1 MHQAARMGI
10 KRSSCN
16 ATDRSADALSR
27 LVYNPRK
34 MVTFEFF
41 VQEGCVTDESR
52 ARIVAS
58 IEAVCAE
65 VLGMEAG
72 LVSDSW
78 TVIRKGFGFRGGE
91 PSTTS
96 LVRSRIPDGYG
107 SDVRARF
114 LKAIAETWCNL
125 TGATQD
131 EVIVSARD
139 WSWTG

>member
-1 MHQAARMGI
+1 MREHTI
-10 KRSSCN
+10 FVECN
-16 ATDRSADALSR
+16 GSVSGCFR
-27 LVYNPRK
+27 LGLYNPDY
-34 MVTFEFF
+34 MVVFEFF
-41 VQEGCVTDESR
+41 VQESCVADESR
-52 ARIVAS
+52 ARIVAD
-58 IEAVCAE
+58 IEAVCSE

-72 LVSDSW
+72 PVSASW
-78 TVIRKGFGFRGGE
+78 TVIREGFGFRGGE

-114 LKAIAETWCNL
+114 LQAIAEVWCNL

-139 WSWTG
+139 WSWAG

>member
-1 MHQAARMGI
+1 
-10 KRSSCN
+10 
-16 ATDRSADALSR
+16 
-27 LVYNPRK
+27 
-34 MVTFEFF
+34 MVVFELF

-52 ARIVAS
+52 ARIVAD

-72 LVSDSW
+72 PVSVSW

-114 LKAIAETWCNL
+114 LQAIAETWCNL

-139 WSWTG
+139 WSWAG

>member
-1 MHQAARMGI
+1 
-10 KRSSCN
+10 
-16 ATDRSADALSR
+16 
-27 LVYNPRK
+27 
-34 MVTFEFF
+34 MVTVEFF
-41 VQEGCVTDESR
+41 VQEGCIPDGSQ
-52 ARIVAS
+52 ARIVAN

-65 VLGMEAG
+65 VLGPDAG
-72 LVSDSW
+72 PVSASW

-114 LKAIAETWCNL
+114 LHAIAETWCNL

-139 WSWTG
+139 WSWAG